1 MLLAG
6 DGTLLMALLSGK
18 QVALVLWHCA
28 LIHPLM
34 IVEAHLLEKVMER
47 HYLEG
52 WE

>member
-1 MLLAG
+1 MLGG
-6 DGTLLMALLSGK
+6 DGTLLMALLNGE

-28 LIHPLM
+28 LIHPSM

-47 HYLEG
+47 LHYSMG

>member
-1 MLLAG
+1 MLQ
-6 DGTLLMALLSGK
+6 DGECTLLMALLSGE

-47 HYLEG
+47 HYLKG